1 MKLAEAILQ
10 SSQNPDHMYGV
21 AAGFIGDAAEPFYV
35 VWASPENPARR
46 YAWSPFCRVD
56 ADQLERDSRIRW
68 EPRPT
73 TEEASYTPKSE
84 H

>member
-35 VWASPENPARR
+35 VWASPASRS
-46 YAWSPFCRVD
+46 AWSPFCRVD

-73 TEEASYTPKSE
+73 TLRYTPKSE